1 MAPKYEL
8 PRGEFTFYYMELA
21 LEKKLTRK
29 LIDLRDAL
37 TKTKGSIK
45 YDWSGV
51 ECIRS
56 REEFQEWRDDMGFD
70 RRRDE
75 GHGRRDQGPREV
87 LDAFKGG

>member
-56 REEFQEWRDDMGFD
+56 REEFQELRDVMGFD